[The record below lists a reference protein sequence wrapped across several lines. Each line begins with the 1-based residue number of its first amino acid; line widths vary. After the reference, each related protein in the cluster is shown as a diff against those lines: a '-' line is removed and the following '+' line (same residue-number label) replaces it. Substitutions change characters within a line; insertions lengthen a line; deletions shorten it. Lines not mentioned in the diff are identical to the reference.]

1 MGWNAKCDCGYLRV
15 VDTYGGNAAM
25 CRLKRNT
32 FCFAA
37 EPVDESL
44 KEWIVAHPERCEKE
58 IESIKNQVDRLNK
71 DIERAY
77 ERINNRGRSDI

>member
-1 MGWNAKCDCGYLRV
+1 MGWNAKCECGYLRV

-25 CRLKRNT
+25 CRMKRNT

-44 KEWIVAHPERCEKE
+44 KEWIVTKPEHCVKE
-58 IESIKNQVDRLNK
+58 IESLKNQVDKLNK
-71 DIERAY
+71 EIIRAY
-77 ERINNRGRSDI
+77 EREDNR

>member
-1 MGWNAKCDCGYLRV
+1 MLRV
-15 VDTYGGNAAM
+15 VDTYGDHAAM
-25 CRLKRNT
+25 CQMKRNT

-58 IESIKNQVDRLNK
+58 IESLKNQVDKLNK
-71 DIERAY
+71 EIIRAY
-77 ERINNRGRSDI
+77 EREDNR

>member
-1 MGWNAKCDCGYLRV
+1 MGWYAKCDCGYLRV

-37 EPVDESL
+37 EPTDETL
-44 KEWIVAHPERCEKE
+44 KEWVIVHPERCEKE
-58 IESIKNQVDRLNK
+58 IELLKNQVDILNK
-71 DIERAY
+71 EIIRAY
-77 ERINNRGRSDI
+77 EREDNR

>member
-1 MGWNAKCDCGYLRV
+1 MGWNAKCECGYLRV

-25 CRLKRNT
+25 CRMKRNT

-58 IESIKNQVDRLNK
+58 IASLLEKVDKLNK
-71 DIERAY
+71 EIIRAY
-77 ERINNRGRSDI
+77 EREDNR